1 MTAPSQTNASTLES
15 YEHRLDAYIQGSPQ
29 SVNPELEAFI
39 GRAFEGVAKD
49 ATVLELGA
57 GFGRDALYLQSLGF
71 AVIPT
76 DAALSFVGELQQRGF
91 PAYQLNVLTD
101 EIPAA
106 DVIYANAVFL
116 HLTRAELT
124 ETLSR
129 CRAALNPQGRLIFTL
144 KQGSG
149 EEWSEEKLSAPR
161 YFVYWEAPALTA
173 LLQGAG
179 FSSVSIAG
187 EWSGSSSW
195 LMVTAS

>member
-116 HLTRAELT
+116 HLTRAELA

-173 LLQGAG
+173 LLQAAG
-179 FSSVSIAG
+179 FSSVSIAE